1 MKSGEGG
8 VVETSWMFQ
17 AASPASIHPA
27 RSPTRGSG
35 LGAAVEKGRWDGAQA
50 ATDNATIANNAFDF
64 TEGSLKGHRASG
76 SCGRSRWSGRRSRRR
91 RTGTRGRT
99 RTRLTSKHRCTTYG
113 ILRVLHKKHNNTIN
127 SYLPDTNS

>member
-35 LGAAVEKGRWDGAQA
+35 LGTAVEKGRWDGAHA
-50 ATDNATIANNAFDF
+50 ATDNATIANNTSDF
-64 TEGSLKGHRASG
+64 IEGSLKGHRACG
-76 SCGRSRWSGRRSRRR
+76 SCDRSRWSGRRSRRR
-91 RTGTRGRT
+91 RTGTPGRPGPRSEEHT
-99 RTRLTSKHRCTTYG
+99 SELQSRRDLVCRL
-113 ILRVLHKKHNNTIN
+113 LLEKKKKKKKK
-127 SYLPDTNS
+127 

>member
-1 MKSGEGG
+1 MNWKSPGLLRLMKSGEGG

-91 RTGTRGRT
+91 RDRKS
-99 RTRLTSKHRCTTYG
+99 TRLNSSH
-113 ILRVLHKKHNNTIN
+113 ITI
-127 SYLPDTNS
+127 SYAV